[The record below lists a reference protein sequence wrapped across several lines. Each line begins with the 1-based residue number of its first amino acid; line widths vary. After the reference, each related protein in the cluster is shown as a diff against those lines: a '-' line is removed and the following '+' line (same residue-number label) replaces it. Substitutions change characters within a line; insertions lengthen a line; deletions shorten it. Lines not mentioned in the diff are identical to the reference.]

1 MTYRSSSTQFI
12 LTLGM
17 STLFL
22 AVPCPPA
29 PIIRGSLG
37 RCGTRRIGGGT
48 KSKEGIG
55 RVLKPAHGARSTL
68 SQTRVLYALFYQSLK
83 EHSEEGVSCKA
94 LAMRDRNGK

>member
-12 LTLGM
+12 LTLGV

-29 PIIRGSLG
+29 PIIRGRPG
-37 RCGTRRIGGGT
+37 RCGTRRIGDA

-55 RVLKPAHGARSTL
+55 KVLKPIHRARGMF
-68 SQTRVLYALFYQSLK
+68 SQACVLCVLF
-83 EHSEEGVSCKA
+83 
-94 LAMRDRNGK
+94 

>member
-1 MTYRSSSTQFI
+1 MMYRSSSTQFI

-17 STLFL
+17 SILFL

-37 RCGTRRIGGGT
+37 GRGTRRIGDA

-55 RVLKPAHGARSTL
+55 RVLKPTHGARSTL
-68 SQTRVLYALFYQSLK
+68 SQTRVLYALFYQF
-83 EHSEEGVSCKA
+83 
-94 LAMRDRNGK
+94 R

>member
-17 STLFL
+17 SILFL

-37 RCGTRRIGGGT
+37 RCGTRRIGDA

-55 RVLKPAHGARSTL
+55 RVLKPVHRARGML
-68 SQTRVLYALFYQSLK
+68 SQTCVLCVPLYQF
-83 EHSEEGVSCKA
+83 
-94 LAMRDRNGK
+94 R

>member
-1 MTYRSSSTQFI
+1 MTHRYSSTQFI

-17 STLFL
+17 SILFL

-37 RCGTRRIGGGT
+37 GCGTRRIGDA

-55 RVLKPAHGARSTL
+55 RVLKPVHRARGML
-68 SQTRVLYALFYQSLK
+68 SQTCVLYALFYQ
-83 EHSEEGVSCKA
+83 
-94 LAMRDRNGK
+94 